1 MVIFFQI
8 TRFVFLGERDG
19 MESSLKHA
27 QEIATS
33 RKTEID
39 ELEVKVENSE
49 LEKER
54 MHGERNEVSL
64 EKWLS
69 MI

>member
-1 MVIFFQI
+1 
-8 TRFVFLGERDG
+8 